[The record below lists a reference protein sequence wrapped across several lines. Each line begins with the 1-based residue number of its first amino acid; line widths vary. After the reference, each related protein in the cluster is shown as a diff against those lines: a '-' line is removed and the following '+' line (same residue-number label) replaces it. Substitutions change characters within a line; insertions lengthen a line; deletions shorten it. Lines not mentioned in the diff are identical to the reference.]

1 MTLASKYPW
10 TALVGALAVSC
21 GGSESGPPATGSP
34 AASPPSF
41 QQSPIV
47 FGSYEPP
54 GTFLLTLADPEPRQ
68 INDNYDYYPLLLS
81 PSRQR
86 LLQVTPNE
94 DGSLP
99 RGLVQIFEIAPEGAR
114 LGSFPTPEGEFL
126 GFADEET
133 LLLMSSDGLQ
143 RLDLNGAVQGGFA
156 LPAWVSR
163 ENGAFYR
170 SAVSPDG
177 TKIALTPTRESEL
190 GFETILLVVNSAT
203 GVVLDQWPLL
213 GRGVPAW
220 AGDGHVVVAMYAQ
233 GLYTFVLGEGSATG
247 PFELPFQPCEA
258 HVWVEPGRVLVG
270 EVVSHGDY
278 STCDPAWLVS
288 RDGARAEPLP
298 GPVPLAFSPDGERI
312 LSIDQGALV
321 VSKPDGSELEM
332 LSDVLEPHDPA
343 W

>member
-1 MTLASKYPW
+1 M
-10 TALVGALAVSC
+10 GALAVSC
-21 GGSESGPPATGSP
+21 GGAESGPPATGSP
-34 AASPPSF
+34 VASPPSF
-41 QQSPIV
+41 EQSPIV

-68 INDNYDYYPLLLS
+68 INGNYDYSALLLS

-133 LLLMSSDGLQ
+133 LLLMSSEGLQ
-143 RLDLNGAVQGGFA
+143 RLDLNGTVRGSFA

-170 SAVSPDG
+170 SALSPDG
-177 TKIALTPTRESEL
+177 TKLALLPSRETEL
-190 GFETILLVVNSAT
+190 GFELVLLVLDSKT
-203 GVVLDQWPLL
+203 GAELSQWPLD
-213 GRGVPAW
+213 GRGPPAW
-220 AGDGHVVVAMYAQ
+220 AGDGHLVVATYGQ
-233 GLYTFVLGEGSATG
+233 GLYTFALGAGSGAG
-247 PFELPFQPCEA
+247 PFQLPFQPCEA
-258 HVWVEPGRVLVG
+258 RGWVAPDQVLVG

-278 STCDPAWLVS
+278 STCQPAWLVS
-288 RDGARAEPLP
+288 RDGARAERLA
-298 GPVPLAFSPDGERI
+298 GPTPLAFSPDGERI

-321 VSKPDGSELEM
+321 VSKPDGSGLEM
-332 LSDVLEPHDPA
+332 LSDVLEPHNPA